1 MGLLSGGILLVIIIA
16 LIIFLAMA
24 KTVKD
29 IQKDHDKKQR

>member
-1 MGLLSGGILLVIIIA
+1 MCLLSGGILLVIIIA

-29 IQKDHDKKQR
+29 VQKDHDKKKR